1 MDVLFG
7 WLASPWFW
15 WAFALALF
23 AAEALLPGA
32 FMVWLGLAAGATG
45 FLSFVLPGDGFQAE
59 LIAFSLMAG
68 LAIWAG
74 VIWKRLHGDETEQP
88 LLNRR
93 ADSLVGQVYP
103 LAGAIIDGRGKLKIG
118 DALWTATGPDLPLGE
133 RVRIVSSDGV
143 LLAVTPE

>member
-1 MDVLFG
+1 MDLLFI

-15 WAFALALF
+15 WALALALF

-32 FMVWLGLAAGATG
+32 FMVWLGLAASVTG
-45 FLSFVLPGDGFQAE
+45 FLSFVLPGDGFVAE
-59 LIAFSLMAG
+59 LIAFSLFAG
-68 LAIWAG
+68 LAIWGG
-74 VIWKRLHGDETEQP
+74 VIWKARYGDETEQP

-103 LAGAIIDGRGKLKIG
+103 LAGAIINGRGKLKIG

-133 RVRIVSSDGV
+133 RVRIISSDGV
-143 LLAVTPE
+143 ALAVAPE